1 MGAEAMSAG
10 MDALDQIAQRLA
22 KIEANQT
29 MLASAV
35 RRVET
40 MVSGML
46 GEPCPRCRLQLV
58 DTIPADAEGAGE

>member
-1 MGAEAMSAG
+1 MGDAAMSAG

-22 KIEANQT
+22 RIEANQT

-46 GEPCPRCRLQLV
+46 GEPCPRCRLRLV
-58 DTIPADAEGAGE
+58 DTIPADAGEAGQ

>member
-22 KIEANQT
+22 RIEANQT

-46 GEPCPRCRLQLV
+46 GEPCPRCRLRLV
-58 DTIPADAEGAGE
+58 DTIPADAGEAGE